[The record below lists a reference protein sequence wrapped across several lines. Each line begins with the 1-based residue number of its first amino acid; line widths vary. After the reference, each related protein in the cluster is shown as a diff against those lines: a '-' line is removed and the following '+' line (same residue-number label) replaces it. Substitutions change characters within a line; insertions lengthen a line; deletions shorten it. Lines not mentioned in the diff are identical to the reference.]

1 MCGLCLKR
9 FDDCLEFGFA
19 VLVKE
24 SLNEMGN
31 YAYNRAQTERIVT
44 CKYQLL

>member
-1 MCGLCLKR
+1 MRGLYLKR
-9 FDDCLEFGFA
+9 LDDCLEFGFA

-31 YAYNRAQTERIVT
+31 
-44 CKYQLL
+44 LLCI